1 MGYRPRYD
9 KGNWKAVCDVCGKLF
24 KADQL
29 SLRWDN
35 LRVCPDDYETR
46 QPQDFIRGKV
56 DIQIPIWI
64 RPQPEDN
71 FISDSLCGTLESTAV
86 PGLSHPGCMRPSV
99 KVPSW
104 YVGIPPSTFTE

>member
-1 MGYRPRYD
+1 
-9 KGNWKAVCDVCGKLF
+9 VCGKLF

-64 RPQPEDN
+64 RPQPEDSYVLIYGATEVN
-71 FISDSLCGTLESTAV
+71 SISGTAIAGQAQAGTV
-86 PGLSHPGCMRPSV
+86 Y
-99 KVPSW
+99 PSW
-104 YVGIPPSTFTE
+104 YQYPLDSTFTEP